1 MNRAAAWGE
10 TSRKAENSTGAVG
23 VGAPL
28 VCLGGSAGGAGRRCL
43 GFLPRAL
50 GIPNPGDGFG
60 FAASWGAQGCA
71 LSALV
76 HAVQGHGTVAAHPE
90 PILGFFDFCCAFY
103 PSSVFV
109 MWYKCNHS
117 KSIQTD
123 FAAILVFS
131 SEKTGNHYSF

>member
-1 MNRAAAWGE
+1 MLLNIFKNPVEQNCCLGGNKQKGREQHGG
-10 TSRKAENSTGAVG
+10 SGLGAL
-23 VGAPL
+23 L
-28 VCLGGSAGGAGRRCL
+28 VCLGGSAEGAGRRCP

-76 HAVQGHGTVAAHPE
+76 HTVQGHGTVAAHPE

-109 MWYKCNHS
+109 M
-117 KSIQTD
+117 
-123 FAAILVFS
+123 
-131 SEKTGNHYSF
+131 